1 MTNTTNIK
9 VLQGLNLDSPIST
22 VKVTLDDPIKK
33 SDDTIK
39 LLEEINN
46 LHPVFMESYEF
57 NENTLTITSK
67 LTFLWRELA
76 QTLIKL
82 SKGEVTYKEAY
93 DYSISEVIKDRIA
106 TMSIIPLLFSAQKLG
121 FEITPTALIDERVKY
136 SRNINR
142 LYTIG
147 VGKNS
152 QVIDFIASSQ
162 DSRLAKQIQRD
173 KWATNLMVE
182 RLGLPTPNWQV
193 LDSIEDIEKVWEQ
206 YEKPVVIKPVGL
218 TAGSGVSTE
227 LDTIEKA
234 KEAFRIA
241 KEKTK
246 RHVGKKWQQKI
257 MIQEQVPGEDYRL
270 LVIDGKLEVAT
281 KRIPAFIIGDGK
293 STIKELIEE
302 TNKDPRRDTSKPTH
316 ILKPI
321 KIDEPLLSL
330 LKENNLSLDSI
341 PKKDEKITVR
351 KVASM
356 SQGGITE
363 DFTDKVGPEIKH
375 IVESVATSIH
385 AFAIGADVLCKD
397 LSKPLTKDNGGIIEI
412 NTKPE
417 AYLNLY
423 PVIGEQRAEVADT
436 HIKKLLRNN
445 KTKKIVVVGQFSKD
459 IPTLLKEKPL
469 LKPYLDEDETIG
481 EYKEKNIFIN
491 SLRINQDLDKEK
503 AIQSLKVN
511 ASLDVIII
519 HHRSWEEVEE
529 TGLGFDNI
537 DILVVQDR
545 LTNNNG
551 AMKAIKRYKRKGYI
565 DKIKTI

>member
-1 MTNTTNIK
+1 M
-9 VLQGLNLDSPIST
+9 
-22 VKVTLDDPIKK
+22 
-33 SDDTIK
+33 
-39 LLEEINN
+39 
-46 LHPVFMESYEF
+46 
-57 NENTLTITSK
+57 
-67 LTFLWRELA
+67 
-76 QTLIKL
+76 
-82 SKGEVTYKEAY
+82 
-93 DYSISEVIKDRIA
+93 
-106 TMSIIPLLFSAQKLG
+106 
-121 FEITPTALIDERVKY
+121 
-136 SRNINR
+136 
-142 LYTIG
+142 
-147 VGKNS
+147 
-152 QVIDFIASSQ
+152 ASSQ

-173 KWATNLMVE
+173 KWATNLMIE
-182 RLGLPTPNWQV
+182 RLGLPTPKWQV
-193 LDSIEDIEKVWEQ
+193 LDSPDQIEEIWNQ

-218 TAGSGVSTE
+218 TAGSGVSTG
-227 LDTIEKA
+227 LNTIEEA
-234 KEAFRIA
+234 KEAFLFA
-241 KEKTK
+241 KAKTE
-246 RHVGKKWQQKI
+246 RHVGKTWQLKI

-281 KRIPAFIIGDGK
+281 KRIPAFIVGDGK

-321 KIDEPLLSL
+321 KIDEPLLNL
-330 LKENNLSLDSI
+330 LDEKGLSLESI

-375 IVESVATSIH
+375 IVESIATSIH
-385 AFAIGADVLCKD
+385 AFVIGADVLCKD
-397 LSKPLTKDNGGIIEI
+397 ISKPLTKDNGGIIEI

-423 PVIGEQRAEVADT
+423 PVIGKRREEVADT
-436 HIKKLLRNN
+436 HIKKLLKDN

-469 LKPYLDEDETIG
+469 LKPYLDENDTIG
-481 EYKEKNIFIN
+481 EYKEKSIFIN
-491 SLRINQDLDKEK
+491 SLRINSDLEKEK

-511 ASLDVIII
+511 ASLDVVMI
-519 HHRSWEEVEE
+519 HHRSWEDVRE

-537 DILVVQDR
+537 DMLIIADR
-545 LTNNNG
+545 LTNNKD
-551 AMKAIKRYKRKGYI
+551 AMKVVKRYKRKGYI

>member
-1 MTNTTNIK
+1 MPNVK

-22 VKVTLDDPIKK
+22 IKVVLDNPIKK
-33 SDDTIK
+33 SDNTIK
-39 LLEEINN
+39 LIKEIDD
-46 LHPVFMESYEF
+46 LHPVFIDSYEF
-57 NENTLTITSK
+57 NENTLTIRSK

-82 SKGEVTYKEAY
+82 SNKEVTYKEAY
-93 DYSISEVIKDRIA
+93 DHSISKVIKDRIA
-106 TMSIIPLLFSAQKLG
+106 TMSIIPLLFSAQKQG
-121 FEITPTALIDERVKY
+121 YEITPTVLIDKRVKY
-136 SRNINR
+136 SKNFNR

-152 QVIDFIASSQ
+152 QVIDFMASSQ

-173 KWATNLMVE
+173 KWATNLMIE
-182 RLGLPTPNWQV
+182 RLGLPTPKWQV
-193 LDSIEDIEKVWEQ
+193 LDSPDQIEEIWNQ

-218 TAGSGVSTE
+218 TAGSGVSTG
-227 LDTIEKA
+227 LNTIEEAKKAFLFAKA
-234 KEAFRIA
+234 KTERHIG
-241 KEKTK
+241 KT
-246 RHVGKKWQQKI
+246 WQLKV

-281 KRIPAFIIGDGK
+281 KRIPAFIVGDGK

-321 KIDEPLLSL
+321 KIDEPLLNL
-330 LKENNLSLDSI
+330 LDEKGLSLESI

-356 SQGGITE
+356 SQGGITQ

-375 IVESVATSIH
+375 VVESIATSIH
-385 AFAIGADVLCKD
+385 AFVIGADILCKD
-397 LSKPLTKDNGGIIEI
+397 ISKPLTKDNGGIIEI

-423 PVIGEQRAEVADT
+423 PVIGKQREEVADT
-436 HIKKLLRNN
+436 HIKKLLKDN

-469 LKPYLDEDETIG
+469 LKPYLDENDTIG
-481 EYKEKNIFIN
+481 EYKEKSIFIN
-491 SLRINQDLDKEK
+491 SLRINSDLEKEK

-511 ASLDVIII
+511 ASLDVVMI
-519 HHRSWEEVEE
+519 HHRSWEDVRE

-537 DILVVQDR
+537 DMLIIADR
-545 LTNNNG
+545 LTNNKD
-551 AMKAIKRYKRKGYI
+551 AMKVVKRYKRKGYI